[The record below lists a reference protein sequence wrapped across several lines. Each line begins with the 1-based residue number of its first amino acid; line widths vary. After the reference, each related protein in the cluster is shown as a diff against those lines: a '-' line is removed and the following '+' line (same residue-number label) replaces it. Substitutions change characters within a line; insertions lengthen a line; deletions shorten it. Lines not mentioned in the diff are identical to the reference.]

1 MIFLGHAKLDPS
13 YCRSFMLTKTN
24 LSLKPL
30 GNFGNQSHRFDH
42 GDHICGFYENTDHLA
57 DSICDFVVP
66 GITRG
71 DGIFLIASKT
81 NLDKFQLA
89 LERRSID
96 VHRAKS
102 VQKLI
107 MLDAQ
112 ETLNSFM
119 VNGMPDPDKFENNVG
134 KLISDFKMKYPRIRA
149 FGEMVN
155 ILWEQNNLE
164 GALKLEEMWSQL
176 NNRIGFSLLCG
187 YSNKKFKNKF
197 NIEALNAICAAHTH
211 IVDKGEL
218 TLKTTLEEA

>member
-1 MIFLGHAKLDPS
+1 
-13 YCRSFMLTKTN
+13 MLTKLN

-30 GNFGNQSHRFDH
+30 GMFGNQSHRIDR
-42 GDHICGFYENTDHLA
+42 GDHICEFYETADELA
-57 DSICDFVVP
+57 NCICDFVVP

-71 DGIFLIASKT
+71 DGIILVATSS
-81 NLDKFQLA
+81 NLDKFQTA

-107 MLDAQ
+107 MMDAH

-119 VNGMPDPDKFENNVG
+119 VNGMPDPDKFEKNVG
-134 KLISDFKMKYPRIRA
+134 KLVTDFKMKYPRFRA

-155 ILWEQNNLE
+155 ILWENNNLE
-164 GALKLEEMWSQL
+164 GALKLEGMWTQL
-176 NNRIGFSLLCG
+176 NDKLGFSMLCG
-187 YSNKKFKNKF
+187 YSNQKFKNRS

-211 IVDKGEL
+211 IVDRGEL
-218 TLKTTLEEA
+218 TLKTT